1 LTYSELVEKAKE
13 IHPSKP
19 AVQNA
24 VAVSTGR
31 KLDVV
36 RAFTDKHEL
45 FDWTCVI
52 ISKETGGCGIGLRNS
67 SIRSSPAR
75 GFFAFDW
82 SAVSIDFDGYIQ
94 HAETAFTPKK
104 RIKRPDALKAISQ
117 HCIQHKSQLP
127 PSITTQRG
135 LIIELLMDGFTPA
148 EAFAQAVASAT
159 WPSGPGRVLA
169 SVSSALLA
177 AH

>member
-45 FDWTCVI
+45 PDLTCPI
-52 ISKETGGCGIGLRNS
+52 ISNETGGCGIGFTQFFEAFV
-67 SIRSSPAR
+67 AR
-75 GFFAFDW
+75 ERVFAFDW

-94 HAETAFTPKK
+94 HAETAVNAKK

-117 HCIQHKSQLP
+117 HCIQHKS
-127 PSITTQRG
+127 
-135 LIIELLMDGFTPA
+135 
-148 EAFAQAVASAT
+148 
-159 WPSGPGRVLA
+159 
-169 SVSSALLA
+169 
-177 AH
+177 